1 MNFSKKIS
9 VWRISRLKKV
19 EKNKVNIMGIY
30 KSQDGKEESLA
41 LYDKQLLKLNMP
53 FSDIYVKTSF
63 GKTHLVETGNKAG
76 KPLLVFHG
84 GNATTAYNL
93 LMCQF
98 LLNDFHIYAVDTIGH
113 PGKSDEVCLSH
124 KGYEYGKWASEV
136 IDKIGYD
143 SIACLGGSFGGGI
156 LAKLMCIA
164 PSKIDKAVLIVP
176 AGISNAVPVSSIA
189 MLLPLLQYRITKREK
204 YLVKTALYMALR
216 EEVLD
221 EDTINIL
228 KNSFDNV
235 KIKAAMPTNIEK
247 KRLSGYCSPTLIIAS
262 EKDCLFP
269 ARKVLRRAGK
279 MISDC
284 QLVELKES
292 GHMHILPQA
301 EKERIVEF
309 LRKD

>member
-1 MNFSKKIS
+1 MS
-9 VWRISRLKKV
+9 
-19 EKNKVNIMGIY
+19 IY
-30 KSQDGKEESLA
+30 KSQTAKEKSLA
-41 LYDKQLLKLNMP
+41 LYDRQLLKLNMP

-63 GKTHLVETGNKAG
+63 GKTHLIETGNQTG

-98 LLNDFHIYAVDTIGH
+98 LLKDFHIYAVDTIGH

-124 KGYEYGKWASEV
+124 KGYDYGKWASEV
-136 IDKIGYD
+136 IDQIGYD
-143 SIACLGGSFGGGI
+143 RIACLGGSYGGGI
-156 LAKLMCIA
+156 LAKLMCVA
-164 PSKIDKAVLIVP
+164 PEKIEKAVLIVP
-176 AGISNAVPVSSIA
+176 AGISNAIPFSSMA
-189 MLLPLLQYRITKREK
+189 MLIPLLQYRITKREK

-221 EDTINIL
+221 EDTLDIL
-228 KNSFDNV
+228 KDSFDNV

-247 KRLSGYCSPTLIIAS
+247 KRLSGYRSPTLIIAG

-269 ARKVLRRAGK
+269 ARKVLHRARK

-284 QLVELKES
+284 RTIELKGS
-292 GHMHILPQA
+292 GHMHILPQT
-301 EKERIVEF
+301 EKERIIAF
-309 LRKD
+309 LTED

>member
-1 MNFSKKIS
+1 
-9 VWRISRLKKV
+9 
-19 EKNKVNIMGIY
+19 
-30 KSQDGKEESLA
+30 
-41 LYDKQLLKLNMP
+41 MP

-63 GKTHLVETGNKAG
+63 GKTHLVEIGNKTG

-93 LMCQF
+93 LMCKF

-124 KGYEYGKWASEV
+124 KGYDYGKWASEV

-156 LAKLMCIA
+156 LAKLMCVA
-164 PSKIDKAVLIVP
+164 PQKIDKAVLIVP
-176 AGISNAVPVSSIA
+176 AGISNAIPISSMA
-189 MLLPLLQYRITKREK
+189 MLIPLLQYRITKQKK
-204 YLVKTALYMALR
+204 YLVKTALYMALQ

-228 KNSFDNV
+228 KDSFDNV
-235 KIKAAMPTNIEK
+235 KIKTAMPTNIEK
-247 KRLSGYCSPTLIIAS
+247 KRLSNYCSPTLIIAS

-269 ARKVLRRAGK
+269 ARKVLHRARQI
-279 MISDC
+279 ISDC
-284 QLVELKES
+284 QTIELKER
-292 GHMHILPQA
+292 GHMHILSQT

-309 LRKD
+309 LRKG

>member
-1 MNFSKKIS
+1 M
-9 VWRISRLKKV
+9 
-19 EKNKVNIMGIY
+19 
-30 KSQDGKEESLA
+30 
-41 LYDKQLLKLNMP
+41 
-53 FSDIYVKTSF
+53 
-63 GKTHLVETGNKAG
+63 VETGNKAG

-143 SIACLGGSFGGGI
+143 SIA
-156 LAKLMCIA
+156 
-164 PSKIDKAVLIVP
+164 
-176 AGISNAVPVSSIA
+176 
-189 MLLPLLQYRITKREK
+189 
-204 YLVKTALYMALR
+204 
-216 EEVLD
+216 
-221 EDTINIL
+221 
-228 KNSFDNV
+228 
-235 KIKAAMPTNIEK
+235 
-247 KRLSGYCSPTLIIAS
+247 S

-269 ARKVLRRAGK
+269 ARKVLHRAGN

-292 GHMHILPQA
+292 GHMQIPDCKLFPQVSPVLKA
-301 EKERIVEF
+301 LKKR
-309 LRKD
+309 L